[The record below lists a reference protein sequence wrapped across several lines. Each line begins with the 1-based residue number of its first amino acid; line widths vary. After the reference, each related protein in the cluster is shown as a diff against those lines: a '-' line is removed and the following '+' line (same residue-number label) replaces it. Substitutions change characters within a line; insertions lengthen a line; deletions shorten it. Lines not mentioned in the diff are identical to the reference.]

1 MAMRDQLTLYDLSVL
16 TNAVERQRKRVTDEY
31 VDKVNDLD
39 RISAKLR
46 RMIDALQSE
55 IGDELRER
63 DSL

>member
-1 MAMRDQLTLYDLSVL
+1 MRDQLTLYDLSVL
-16 TNAVERQRKRVTDEY
+16 ANAVERQRKRVTDEY

-39 RISAKLR
+39 RICAKLR

>member
-1 MAMRDQLTLYDLSVL
+1 MRDQLTLYDLSVL

-46 RMIDALQSE
+46 QMIDALQSE

>member
-1 MAMRDQLTLYDLSVL
+1 MRDQLTLYDLSVL
-16 TNAVERQRKRVTDEY
+16 ANAVERQRKRVTDEY